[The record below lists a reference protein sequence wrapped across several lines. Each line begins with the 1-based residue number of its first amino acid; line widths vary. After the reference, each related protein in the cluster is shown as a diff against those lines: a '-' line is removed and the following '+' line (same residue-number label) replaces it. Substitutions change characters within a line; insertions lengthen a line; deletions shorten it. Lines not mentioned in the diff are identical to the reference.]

1 MNGGRID
8 LFAVIILYPIV
19 GVIFLKY
26 LQYNTCPIKIFQ
38 IQKMCEVK

>member
-8 LFAVIILYPIV
+8 LFVVIILYPIV

-26 LQYNTCPIKIFQ
+26 LQYNMCPTKIFKR
-38 IQKMCEVK
+38 QKMCEVK